1 VDDPD
6 EPPPDLPPDFSE
18 EFLLANYVPVYMQL
32 EEHVLYAPAKP
43 IPCGGPRPSRASTS
57 TPTDTPASARGV
69 TEQGSLGSGS
79 SNAVEWGPTQMDP
92 TSFRGNNNS
101 RTQTL
106 SIQAQQQNARAANQV
121 LDGEFDQGLL
131 DGYLPKGINIRHV
144 DDPFMSYPLDLSP
157 HAIRPKHGKVV
168 EVTFSGPTDTEWE
181 GRRETYRYQT
191 IQGVPLGKEHAA
203 LSPSNLDQAAALPI
217 EPPVP
222 VPGPSS
228 SAPTSWHTRWTS
240 GTYHDPDVCPGC
252 KIREEE
258 GAKARRLAEERTNFD
273 HMEEDTDVVIW
284 DSIGLGRSRSAS
296 GSQVSLDSAS
306 TSSSSLSE
314 SFIDDP
320 DGPEGPAGHD
330 LDHIPPCPGVI
341 DVLITGVTPERHGN
355 AWNPYKYTGRV
366 RLHDGLIGI
375 LRSDPNATQNGL
387 HNPLYGGKVVF
398 FGYIHGGRNFVGTWR
413 IVGNGDIGVP
423 GYEGPFTFGRRE

>member
-1 VDDPD
+1 
-6 EPPPDLPPDFSE
+6 
-18 EFLLANYVPVYMQL
+18 MQL

-57 TPTDTPASARGV
+57 TPTATPASALEV

-79 SNAVEWGPTQMDP
+79 SNAAGWGPTQMEDN
-92 TSFRGNNNS
+92 SFLGNSNP
-101 RTQTL
+101 QAP
-106 SIQAQQQNARAANQV
+106 IQAMQQNTRAKNQV
-121 LDGEFDQGLL
+121 LDAEFDQGLL
-131 DGYLPKGINIRHV
+131 DGYLPKGINIRRVH
-144 DDPFMSYPLDLSP
+144 DPFMSYPLDLSSNT
-157 HAIRPKHGKVV
+157 IKPKHGEVI
-168 EVTFSGPTDTEWE
+168 EVTFSGPTDTEWD

-203 LSPSNLDQAAALPI
+203 LSHSNLDQAAALKI

-222 VPGPSS
+222 VPGPSWTS
-228 SAPTSWHTRWTS
+228 SSPPTSWHTRWTS

-258 GAKARRLAEERTNFD
+258 GVKARRLVEERMNFD
-273 HMEEDTDVVIW
+273 HMEEDTDEAIW
-284 DSIGLGRSRSAS
+284 NSVGLGKSRSAS

-341 DVLITGVTPERHGN
+341 DVLITGATPERHGN
-355 AWNPYKYTGRV
+355 AWNPYNYTGRV

-375 LRSDPNATQNGL
+375 LRSAPNAMQNGT
-387 HNPLYGGKVVF
+387 HNPLFGGKVVF

-413 IVGNGDIGVP
+413 IVGDGNIGVP